1 MISSVRETA
10 EQILSHSKRRWLNP
24 TEIFVLLAHEP
35 QDTGLHL
42 QINPIINPKGS
53 AMILVC
59 MISITIPFFLGF
71 FRWSV
76 TYFRRSSICST

>member
-42 QINPIINPKGS
+42 QINPIINPKG
-53 AMILVC
+53 
-59 MISITIPFFLGF
+59 TIVLLFASFSFLFGF
-71 FRWSV
+71 
-76 TYFRRSSICST
+76 SSLL